1 MSVVEFILRKAGEVF
16 NFPKNRLHLLVP
28 LGILKIFRTD
38 ISCAPA
44 ASYFYYYVIPQYVM
58 QFDIKAFY
66 PSIKDTLLFEAIQ
79 FAKEHVTI
87 TRKDVE
93 VIFHAQKSVL

>member
-16 NFPKNRLHLLVP
+16 NFPKNRLRLLVP

-44 ASYFYYYVIPQYVM
+44 ANYFYCYVIPRYVM